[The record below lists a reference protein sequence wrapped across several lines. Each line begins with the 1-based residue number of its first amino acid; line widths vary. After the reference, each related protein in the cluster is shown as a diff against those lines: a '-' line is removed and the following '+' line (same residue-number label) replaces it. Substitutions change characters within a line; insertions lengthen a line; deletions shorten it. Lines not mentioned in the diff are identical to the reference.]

1 MKILLLNPPILNLDP
16 VKASL
21 FFNSPPLGILYI
33 AAVLEQNNI
42 DVKVIDAAV
51 DGLTIPSL
59 LQKIEQNAF
68 DIIGIT
74 STTFSFYSSVELAKK
89 IKLLNN
95 DIKIIIGGPHI
106 SAVPEDVMKNDCF
119 DFGVIGEGEFSFLEL
134 IKNINENDDI
144 LKNIKGIIYREKD
157 GTIVKTEKRPLIE
170 NLDVL
175 PFPARHL
182 VDMTKYK
189 PQPNDNRATPK
200 ISMITSRGCP
210 YLCIFCGKSVFGAT
224 YRSFSPKYIVSEI
237 KHVIDKY
244 KAKDIAFIDSLFTVS
259 QERVENICNEI
270 LKNKIKVTWTCTVR
284 ANVIKDKKI
293 FKLMKKAGCWRVR
306 IGIESGDVNIS
317 KLINKN
323 LDFNHLFNVV
333 SWADEVGLQ
342 PKGFFMIGHF
352 TETEETIK
360 KSIELAK
367 KLPLKDIT
375 LQVNTPLPQ
384 TFQFN
389 NYNKYG
395 KLIVDDLQE
404 YSLFQPVFVPNGL
417 TKEKMD
423 YWFNKFYRDF
433 YLRPVVFWRHLKYI
447 RSFRDIIKYL
457 KALKLV
463 MFLFFKNN
471 GYRNE

>member
-1 MKILLLNPPILNLDP
+1 MKILLLNPPVLNLDP

-175 PFPARHL
+175 PFPARDQDICLSDHYMDSHSHPETH
-182 VDMTKYK
+182 VH
-189 PQPNDNRATPK
+189 P
-200 ISMITSRGCP
+200 
-210 YLCIFCGKSVFGAT
+210 
-224 YRSFSPKYIVSEI
+224 SP
-237 KHVIDKY
+237 
-244 KAKDIAFIDSLFTVS
+244 
-259 QERVENICNEI
+259 
-270 LKNKIKVTWTCTVR
+270 
-284 ANVIKDKKI
+284 
-293 FKLMKKAGCWRVR
+293 
-306 IGIESGDVNIS
+306 
-317 KLINKN
+317 
-323 LDFNHLFNVV
+323 
-333 SWADEVGLQ
+333 
-342 PKGFFMIGHF
+342 
-352 TETEETIK
+352 
-360 KSIELAK
+360 
-367 KLPLKDIT
+367 
-375 LQVNTPLPQ
+375 
-384 TFQFN
+384 
-389 NYNKYG
+389 
-395 KLIVDDLQE
+395 
-404 YSLFQPVFVPNGL
+404 
-417 TKEKMD
+417 
-423 YWFNKFYRDF
+423 
-433 YLRPVVFWRHLKYI
+433 
-447 RSFRDIIKYL
+447 
-457 KALKLV
+457 
-463 MFLFFKNN
+463 
-471 GYRNE
+471 